1 MSSLKEKIY
10 NILKI
15 VDYSEFN
22 NLIDKYNRLSDEN
35 TDFKTVIYKK
45 NPNINSKDYMKK
57 SNRSYIR
64 Q

>member
-35 TDFKTVIYKK
+35 TDFKTVKK
-45 NPNINSKDYMKK
+45 TPISILKT
-57 SNRSYIR
+57 I
-64 Q
+64 